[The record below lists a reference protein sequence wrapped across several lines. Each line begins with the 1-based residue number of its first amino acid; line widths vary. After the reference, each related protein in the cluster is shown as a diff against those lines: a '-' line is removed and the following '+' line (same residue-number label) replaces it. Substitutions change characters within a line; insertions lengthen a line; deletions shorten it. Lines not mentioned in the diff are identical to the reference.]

1 MKTKNSVVG
10 YVHKNVVHLHQSILK
25 ENINLTMQ
33 LLIFESKA
41 KKKKIKVCNRRSSRF
56 SSFFFPESKSNHH
69 TTYICHKNF
78 FNFIKFFFKEIK
90 I

>member
-10 YVHKNVVHLHQSILK
+10 YVHKNFVHLHQSILK

-41 KKKKIKVCNRRSSRF
+41 KKEKLKCATEDLPDFPLFFSRKQIKSSHYLYL
-56 SSFFFPESKSNHH
+56 SQ
-69 TTYICHKNF
+69 
-78 FNFIKFFFKEIK
+78 KFF
-90 I
+90 

>member
-41 KKKKIKVCNRRSSRF
+41 KKKKKLKCATEDLPDF
-56 SSFFFPESKSNHH
+56 PLFFFQKANQII
-69 TTYICHKNF
+69 TLLIFVT
-78 FNFIKFFFKEIK
+78 K
-90 I
+90 IFLIL

>member
-10 YVHKNVVHLHQSILK
+10 YVHKNFVHLHQSILK

-41 KKKKIKVCNRRSSRF
+41 KKKN
-56 SSFFFPESKSNHH
+56 
-69 TTYICHKNF
+69 
-78 FNFIKFFFKEIK
+78 
-90 I
+90 

>member
-10 YVHKNVVHLHQSILK
+10 YVHKNFVHLHQSILK

-41 KKKKIKVCNRRSSRF
+41 KKEKLKCATEDLPDF
-56 SSFFFPESKSNHH
+56 PLFFFQKANQII
-69 TTYICHKNF
+69 TLLIFVT
-78 FNFIKFFFKEIK
+78 K
-90 I
+90 IFLIL